1 MEQGIDF
8 RAGNRRALR
17 RAVSIDCSVMSRYWD
32 GPVRHTASDLSPYG
46 LWVDAIFPLE
56 PGELLAVSFTP
67 PRWRLSHEII
77 VFAEVRRAVLGRRQR
92 DDGAAG
98 MGLEFLDL
106 KRPERAALD
115 ALLKGLP
122 PPLPRARNVE
132 DAWIDVP
139 FVIEEDLG
147 DRVNTWELSAPIA
160 LLDDDE
166 AAEMTALGELLTG
179 TRRRL
184 RAA

>member
-1 MEQGIDF
+1 MQQDIDF

-17 RAVSIDCSVMSRYWD
+17 RAVTMNCSVMSRYWD
-32 GPVRHTASDLSPYG
+32 GPVLHTASDLSPYG
-46 LWVDAIFPLE
+46 LWVDAMFPLD
-56 PGELLAVSFTP
+56 PGERLAVAFTP
-67 PRWRLSHEII
+67 PRWRVSPEIV
-77 VFAEVRRAVLGRRQR
+77 VFAQVRRAVLGRRQR

-106 KRPERAALD
+106 SRPERAALD

-122 PPLPRARNVE
+122 PPLPRARSAA

-139 FVIEEDLG
+139 FVLEEDLG
-147 DRVNTWELSAPIA
+147 DRVNTFELSAPIA
-160 LLDDDE
+160 ELDDEELDII
-166 AAEMTALGELLTG
+166 ALGDLLG
-179 TRRRL
+179 GR